1 MRHLL
6 QTSFVKITQ
15 PIIMHDRKEFSH
27 GLFAHLLSDA
37 MEIHAALTA
46 SSRLLSFFTIQG
58 VVEISSC
65 CGLAVSDDMLF
76 TKALSVED
84 SSMIAF
90 QNRKDAFFLKVRHA
104 IVFAEIDNF
113 MSMTM
118 FTSGIICLLSHQTK
132 YLTVLSKSELSSVL
146 SAGTPGEQAR
156 LTNAIQTGKLLISPR
171 LPQDALAVRLAV

>member
-1 MRHLL
+1 
-6 QTSFVKITQ
+6 
-15 PIIMHDRKEFSH
+15 
-27 GLFAHLLSDA
+27 
-37 MEIHAALTA
+37 
-46 SSRLLSFFTIQG
+46 
-58 VVEISSC
+58 
-65 CGLAVSDDMLF
+65 MLF

-171 LPQDALAVRLAV
+171 LPQDALAARLAV